1 MRVATLMVRH
11 GPRLWSQARTAPFNL
26 AIDPAETLEVS
37 SGDRNQ
43 RPRVSTKQGSEVV
56 ITRVGS
62 IGFVG
67 SSVTNARPD
76 VWRFPI
82 LFLNL
87 YDCFYLCRH
96 VHLDHRRRQQVVASA
111 FFFPRLAR
119 TVSLLFHRLVPRSQQ
134 FIAAELIPFVQR
146 PPSHE
151 GQAWEQSAQRMVSVL
166 LHHGLLKIS
175 NNRQKK

>member
-1 MRVATLMVRH
+1 MRVAALMVRH

-37 SGDRNQ
+37 SGDRKQ
-43 RPRVSTKQGSEVV
+43 RPSVSTKQGSEVV

-62 IGFVG
+62 VGFVG

-134 FIAAELIPFVQR
+134 FIAAELIPFVRR

-151 GQAWEQSAQRMVSVL
+151 GQAWEQSAQRMVSL
-166 LHHGLLKIS
+166 MPHHGLYE
-175 NNRQKK
+175 NQR